1 LAIKCSSA
9 LEAIQT
15 IDSGENIWVHSMA
28 ATPVLLVEALAEHA
42 RTKRN
47 IVVLQLHL
55 ENAQALCSPELE
67 GHLRNRVFFAGR
79 GTRDLVNEGRADYV
93 PMFLSEIPKLF
104 RRREQKIDTA
114 LIQVSTP
121 DRHGNC
127 SLGISV
133 EATKAACDSASK
145 IIAHINPNMP
155 RTHGESFIQL
165 ADIDYF
171 YEAASP
177 LLTMDIRD
185 ISPVQQ
191 KIGEFAASLIED
203 GDCLQMGVGAIP
215 DAVLSCLHDRRHL
228 GVHTEMFSD
237 GVLPLIESGAMDNS
251 RKAVRRGKVVTGF
264 AMGSKAL
271 YEYVD
276 DNPSVLFLDIEF
288 VNNPAVI
295 SRNDHV
301 VSINSAIQIDL
312 GGQVCADSIG
322 TKIYSGVGGQLDF
335 VLGATLSEGGRSIIA
350 LPASAQKGAIS
361 RLVSTLDVGA
371 GVVTTRAHVDYVITE
386 YGIAELRG
394 RSLAERA
401 DALIQ
406 IAHPDF
412 REALSRE
419 AHEILGLHV
428 PAAS

>member
-1 LAIKCSSA
+1 MAKRCSTA
-9 LEAIQT
+9 MAAVECIE
-15 IDSGENIWVHSMA
+15 SGENIWVHSMA
-28 ATPVLLVEALAEHA
+28 ATPVLMVEALAVHA
-42 RTKRN
+42 KSKRD
-47 IVVLQLHL
+47 ISVLQLHL
-55 ENAQALCSPELE
+55 ENAQALCSPDLE

-104 RRREQKIDTA
+104 RRGEQKIDTA
-114 LIQVSTP
+114 IIQVSAP

-133 EATKAACDSASK
+133 EATKAACESASK
-145 IIAHINPNMP
+145 IIAQVNPNMP

-165 ADIDYF
+165 DDIDYF
-171 YEAASP
+171 FEAESSLITIETQP
-177 LLTMDIRD
+177 V
-185 ISPVQQ
+185 SPVQQ
-191 KIGEFAASLIED
+191 KIGEYAASLIED

-215 DAVLSCLHDRRHL
+215 DAVLSCLLDRKHL

-237 GVLPLIESGAMDNS
+237 GILPLIEAGAIDNS
-251 RKAVRRGKVVTGF
+251 RKVVRRGKVVTGF
-264 AMGSKAL
+264 AMGSVAL
-271 YEYVD
+271 YDYVD
-276 DNPSVLFLDIEF
+276 DNPSVVFLDIEF
-288 VNNPAVI
+288 VNNPTVI

-312 GGQVCADSIG
+312 GGQVCADSMG

-350 LPASAQKGAIS
+350 LPASAQKGTLS
-361 RLVSTLDVGA
+361 RLVSTLDSGA

-394 RSLAERA
+394 RSMAERA
-401 DALIQ
+401 KALVD

-412 REALSRE
+412 RETLTRE
-419 AHEILGLHV
+419 AKEVLGLRI
-428 PAAS
+428 